1 MLTREAVE
9 PVYTLKLS
17 GVQKL
22 ELKLNG
28 TLKCKTKKKNATSG
42 SAISIHSLAEA
53 TLEMTS
59 YESSARGGE
68 PENKI
73 NRRNFAT
80 KLFILSNRDSYV

>member
-28 TLKCKTKKKNATSG
+28 TLKCKTKKKKCYQRLGYKHTQLG
-42 SAISIHSLAEA
+42 
-53 TLEMTS
+53 
-59 YESSARGGE
+59 RGY
-68 PENKI
+68 
-73 NRRNFAT
+73 F
-80 KLFILSNRDSYV
+80 RDD